1 MKQEQNSEL
10 QRAMQPMRT
19 PMLDAVKRLQE
30 RSSELQRVMQPMR
43 TPMLDAVKRLQER
56 SSELQR
62 VMQPM
67 RTPML
72 DAVKRLQER
81 SSELQRVMQPMRTPM
96 LDAVKRLQERSSELQ
111 RVMQPMRTPML
122 DAVKRLQERNSEL
135 QRAMQPMRT
144 PMLDIESRLAETRI
158 RSALPN
164 IEKRSRL
171 PEIAEE
177 TKGSPPPLIY
187 AYNFEIE
194 TQEDEQGSAF
204 KRNKTAYDLLQRF
217 ETQLRRFIDEKM
229 KVGFGANWIKHQVSD
244 EIRKQWLEK
253 KQKARDNGEP
263 EQPLI
268 AYADFTD
275 YVQIIT
281 RKDNW
286 EKVFKPTFKRS
297 TFVQESLQRL
307 YPIRVCTM
315 HARPITQDEEL
326 YLYVEVK
333 RILNAIRIVI

>member
-1 MKQEQNSEL
+1 MEQEHISEL
-10 QRAMQPMRT
+10 QRAMQPMRS
-19 PMLDAVKRLQE
+19 PILDVVERLQE
-30 RSSELQRVMQPMR
+30 RSSELQRAMQPMR
-43 TPMLDAVKRLQER
+43 LPILDVVERLQKRSSELQRAMQPMRSPILDVVERLQER

-62 VMQPM
+62 AMQPM
-67 RTPML
+67 RSPILDVVERLQKRSSELQRAMQPMRLPIL
-72 DAVKRLQER
+72 DVVERLQER
-81 SSELQRVMQPMRTPM
+81 SSELQR
-96 LDAVKRLQERSSELQ
+96 
-111 RVMQPMRTPML
+111 
-122 DAVKRLQERNSEL
+122 
-135 QRAMQPMRT
+135 AMQPMRS
-144 PMLDIESRLAETRI
+144 PILDIESRLAETRI

-164 IEKRSRL
+164 IEKRSHL

-177 TKGSPPPLIY
+177 TKAPLIY

-194 TQEDEQGSAF
+194 TQEDEQESAF

-217 ETQLRRFIDEKM
+217 ETLLRRFIDERM
-229 KVGFGANWIKHQVSD
+229 KAVFGANWIKHQVPG
-244 EIRKQWLEK
+244 EIHKQWLEK
-253 KQKARDNGEP
+253 KQKARKNGEP

-286 EKVFKPTFKRS
+286 EKVFKPIFRRN
-297 TFVQESLQRL
+297 TFVQESFQRL

-315 HARPITQDEEL
+315 HARAITQDEEL

-333 RILNAIRIVI
+333 RISNTIGIVI